1 MKYKRK
7 SDLRVEPELNV
18 FVFIDKYPFK
28 AVDNVITMG
37 DEEQHNIEVGIEP
50 VKLSIK
56 YGKKYFQAGILLGT
70 LDLHIGSRI
79 N

>member
-1 MKYKRK
+1 
-7 SDLRVEPELNV
+7 
-18 FVFIDKYPFK
+18 
-28 AVDNVITMG
+28 MG

-56 YGKKYFQAGILLGT
+56 YGKKYFQVGILLGT